1 VRAVVQRV
9 SSASVVVDGQTVAAV
24 GKGLACLVGVRAGD
38 TEGDLEYVAD
48 KLSGLRIFEDQ
59 DGKMNLGVRE
69 VSGAILLVP
78 NFTLYGDCRKGR
90 RPSFTDAAPPDQA
103 EAAFD
108 GLASALR
115 MKDIEVATGRFGA
128 RMTVEIRNDGPVT
141 LVLDS
146 NRLL

>member
-1 VRAVVQRV
+1 
-9 SSASVVVDGQTVAAV
+9 VVVDGQTVAAIS
-24 GKGLACLVGVRAGD
+24 KGLACLVGVRAGD
-38 TEGDLEYVAD
+38 GEGDLEYVAD

-59 DGKMNLGVRE
+59 DGKMNLGVRD
-69 VSGAILLVP
+69 VGGAILLVP

-90 RPSFTDAAPPDQA
+90 RPSFTDAAPPDKA

-108 GLASALR
+108 ELASALR

-141 LVLDS
+141 LVVDS